1 MIATVDVCH
10 VDWTLWSWPMLCNTG
25 KRNILFLSWL
35 LRLMF
40 IWSLLRQLFNFKLL
54 CLERYNKCEQQS
66 SAPSSSEPHLQRNW
80 LQLLS
85 VEVSISRINLPS
97 MIADQPWYVLVS
109 IAELLCAVKG
119 LDAAARARPLLI
131 CTPCARWS
139 MLEDDSCVGED
150 AAAAD
155 QNDYCQNSTIV
166 CVSSLWN
173 VVKIVS
179 FSSGWADCKKT
190 SEED

>member
-40 IWSLLRQLFNFKLL
+40 IWSLLRQLLNFKLL

-109 IAELLCAVKG
+109 IAELFCAVKG

-131 CTPCARWS
+131 CTPRARWS

-166 CVSSLWN
+166 CVSSLWKCRKN
-173 VVKIVS
+173 CQFFLWLS
-179 FSSGWADCKKT
+179 WL
-190 SEED
+190 